1 MANIEGL
8 TNDEIK
14 ELILE
19 QLKDA
24 GIDVDVIEVE
34 VNDGPE
40 VVLTGKVESEGAK
53 FIAKKT
59 IRDIVGIDELH
70 DELVIMDEPESLEEE
85 ENEGGLYNRD
95 EDDEMTED
103 AFKSLEEGIPY
114 TPPDRPLHDESG
126 EDTTWKKRK
135 KKKK

>member
-1 MANIEGL
+1 MASIEGL

-14 ELILE
+14 EVILE

-34 VNDGPE
+34 VKDGPE

-85 ENEGGLYNRD
+85 EDEGGLYNRD

-103 AFKSLEEGIPY
+103 TFKSLEEGIPY

-126 EDTTWKKRK
+126 EDMTWKKRK
-135 KKKK
+135 KNKS